1 MAANAVPTRRATFAA
16 RAGRHRG
23 GCVGPTRASN
33 QRDTEASVD
42 AGRRETL
49 LLGGSALL
57 MAGSHGS
64 ALAQGEQSVY
74 DFTAKMYGEY
84 KPLNEFSDCVTVIVN
99 VASE

>member
-1 MAANAVPTRRATFAA
+1 
-16 RAGRHRG
+16 
-23 GCVGPTRASN
+23 
-33 QRDTEASVD
+33 
-42 AGRRETL
+42 
-49 LLGGSALL
+49 

>member
-16 RAGRHRG
+16 RAGRQRG
-23 GCVGPTRASN
+23 GFVGPTRASN
-33 QRDTEASVD
+33 RRDTEASGD

-57 MAGSHGS
+57 MASHGS

>member
-1 MAANAVPTRRATFAA
+1 M
-16 RAGRHRG
+16 
-23 GCVGPTRASN
+23 
-33 QRDTEASVD
+33 
-42 AGRRETL
+42 
-49 LLGGSALL
+49 L
-57 MAGSHGS
+57 MAGS